1 MFDKNYQG
9 AAGPLLVLALLA
21 QEDLYGYEIIR
32 RLEQRS
38 EQAFRYQEGTLYP
51 VLHRLE
57 KEGAVKS
64 YEKTAPTGRVR
75 KYYALTPKGRRQ
87 LAAETAQFSA
97 FHEAVGKVLK
107 NNMVLLTEG

>member
-21 QEDLYGYEIIR
+21 EEDLYGYEIIR

-38 EQAFRYQEGTLYP
+38 QQAFRYQEGTLYP

-64 YEKTAPTGRVR
+64 YEKAAPTGRVR

-97 FHEAVGKVLK
+97 FREAVGKVL
-107 NNMVLLTEG
+107 EGDRYASAGV